1 MKIPKTQ
8 EYQQTVF
15 NNSSDTDFKDFK
27 NVL

>member
-1 MKIPKTQ
+1 MKIPKKQ

-27 NVL
+27 NVP